1 MECISSFLFFVAA
14 ARRERR
20 ALVPRNVLKL
30 LTGFHVLEILIL
42 FLTFCDPLLW
52 NDGREILRD
61 FFCRFF
67 V

>member
-14 ARRERR
+14 ARRVRR

-42 FLTFCDPLLW
+42 FLTFCDPLL
-52 NDGREILRD
+52 
-61 FFCRFF
+61 
-67 V
+67 